1 MSRRVVIT
9 GIGGITSLGH
19 NWPSIAEKLK
29 QQQNCV
35 VKMDEWNKY
44 QDLHTRLAAPVT
56 DFSTPAHYSR
66 KKIRSMGRVSLM
78 ATRASEIA
86 LEDAGLLNDPII
98 KSGAM
103 GIAYGSSTGSTD
115 PIIAFGDMLKH
126 GDMAGITATSYI
138 RMMAHTTAV
147 NVAVFFGLKGRVHT
161 TSSACTSG
169 SQGIGYAYEAIK
181 YGQQDLMLA
190 GGGEELCATEAVVFD
205 TLFATS
211 TSNDTPNQTP
221 RPFDKNRDGL
231 VIGEGACTLV
241 LEELEHAKARGANIY
256 AEIIGYGTNSD
267 GLHVTQP
274 NAGTMEVAIRLAL
287 KDANIQP
294 EQVGYV
300 NAHGTATDRGD
311 IAETQATSAV
321 FGSKLPISS
330 LKSYTG
336 HTLGA
341 CGAIEAWLTIEMMNA
356 GWFAPTLNLQQTDT
370 ECGELDY
377 IKDDIR
383 HIETDI
389 VMSNNF
395 AFGGINTSLIFKQW
409 KTNKEIK

>member
-1 MSRRVVIT
+1 MSQAAFPRRVVIT
-9 GIGGITSLGH
+9 GVGGISALGH
-19 NWPSIAEKLK
+19 DWPSIAESLK
-29 QQQNCV
+29 AQKNCV
-35 VKMDEWNKY
+35 VRMDEWDRFA
-44 QDLHTRLAAPVT
+44 DLHTRLAAPIT
-56 DFSTPAHYSR
+56 DFEVPSHYKR
-66 KKIRSMGRVSLM
+66 KKIRSMGRVSIM
-78 ATRASEIA
+78 ATRASELA
-86 LEDAGLLNDPII
+86 LIDANLLDDPVVT
-98 KSGAM
+98 SGAM

-115 PIIAFGDMLKH
+115 PIVAFGDMLKD
-126 GDMAGITATSYI
+126 GDMSGVTATSYI

-147 NVAVFFGLKGRVHT
+147 NVGVFFGLKGRVHT

-190 GGGEELCATEAVVFD
+190 GGGEELCPTEAVVFD

-211 TSNDTPNQTP
+211 TKNDTPAETP
-221 RPFDKNRDGL
+221 RPFDKGRDGL

-241 LEELEHAKARGANIY
+241 LEELEHAQARGAKIY
-256 AEIIGYGTNSD
+256 AEIIGFGTNAD

-274 NAGTMEVAIRLAL
+274 NSETMEVAIRLAL
-287 KDANIQP
+287 KDANISADKI
-294 EQVGYV
+294 GYV

-311 IAETQATSAV
+311 IAETQATHAV
-321 FGSKLPISS
+321 FGAKQPISS

-341 CGAIEAWLTIEMMNA
+341 CGALEAWVSIEMMNA
-356 GWFAPTLNLQQTDT
+356 GWFAPTLNLAEVDP

-377 IKDDIR
+377 IKDEVR
-383 HIETDI
+383 QLETDY

-395 AFGGINTSLIFKQW
+395 AFGGINTSLIFKRF
-409 KTNKEIK
+409 KG